1 MRFDFLPKDWFQKK
15 TEAPLN
21 ADVPIVSSGYDYT
34 DPETSNLTAE
44 NINNYYISNSWVR
57 KYVNSIV
64 QACLHYKLTAV
75 AMPNV
80 KQGTVQAQLDEINA
94 LLVFANPAETF
105 TDVRSKYLKDLVLHA
120 NGALELQPKAGK
132 TVKELYAAPG
142 YLLRANYDKNGNI
155 NLKQAYSFIDPQL
168 GDVNTK
174 VTYGV
179 EDVCHFKL
187 DQLSDRFYGSSPLQS
202 TYKELNADT
211 KAIKD
216 IERGDFGVPP
226 QVLAF
231 PNQTK
236 AFVDRVMMAIQQI
249 ITGRAGN
256 KIVSVNASDVKKVT
270 LTDRTFKDEF
280 EFQKWLVQRHNVY
293 GIPAFKLGFVSETGS
308 MSAKEQREEF
318 QNLIYSLVTYECEK
332 LTLTLCKQRLGYE
345 GIQIVAPELIT
356 RLDYDKARVLD
367 RMVQSGIIT
376 PNEART
382 KYLGL
387 APVTDKYADQLK
399 QKSLADIEEAK
410 NKPTEEEKDRRTLIK
425 QLIKPENQA

>member
-1 MRFDFLPKDWFQKK
+1 MKFNLDTKSWFQKK

-21 ADVPIVSSGYDYT
+21 ADIPAVSSGYDYT
-34 DPETSNLTAE
+34 DPDASNLTAL

-80 KQGTVQAQLDEINA
+80 KQSAVQGQLDEINA
-94 LLVFANPAETF
+94 LLMFANATETF
-105 TDVRSKYLKDLVLHA
+105 TDVRGKYLKDLVLHA
-120 NGALELQPKAGK
+120 NGALEIQPKTGK
-132 TVKELYAAPG
+132 TVKELFAAPG
-142 YLLRANYDKNGNI
+142 YLLRANYDKNGNL
-155 NLKQAYSFIDPQL
+155 NVKQAYAFINPEK
-168 GDVNTK
+168 GDVDEDF
-174 VTYGV
+174 VYGV
-179 EDVCHFKL
+179 EDICHFKM

-216 IERGDFGVPP
+216 MERGDFGVPP

-236 AFVDRVMMAIQQI
+236 AFVDRVMQAIQQV

-256 KIVSVNASDVKKVT
+256 KIVSVNASDIKKVS

-318 QNLIYSLVTYECEK
+318 QNLIFALVSYECEK
-332 LTLTLCKQRLGYE
+332 LTLTLCRQRLGYE

-387 APVTDKYADQLK
+387 APVADKYADQLK
-399 QKSLADIEEAK
+399 QKSMADIETEK
-410 NKPTEEEKDRRTLIK
+410 NRPTEADKDRETLIK